1 MGILDDLKKEAE
13 NKKAQEDQE
22 ELLQEERE
30 RYMREVL
37 DPAMRGLFTFCH
49 DLAKHLNYVKPDISA
64 HYRLP
69 GVRNV
74 QDFKQG
80 EYFVEDYHEG
90 TFNVRCVCSNNQKY
104 HIRTE
109 SEADLERIKDF
120 LWRRGLRYQAREFFD
135 SSYNKAGEF
144 HVEGRVQVDMQFT
157 ARLDSQSIELKISNY
172 GDFETLTV
180 SLDPDDID
188 ERFHDELGR
197 FIMRQP
203 NRLMDYNKFRFT
215 DEQRQALREQLR
227 EQFLQGLGGSEPP
240 AGLQEEEAAAKP
252 KEGGGSILGNLFRR
266 DK

>member
-1 MGILDDLKKEAE
+1 
-13 NKKAQEDQE
+13 
-22 ELLQEERE
+22 
-30 RYMREVL
+30 
-37 DPAMRGLFTFCH
+37 MRGLFNFSH
-49 DLAKHLNYVKPDISA
+49 DLAKHLNYVKPDIAA

-90 TFNVRCVCSNNQKY
+90 TFNIRFVCSNGQKY

-120 LWRRGLRYQAREFFD
+120 LWRRGLRYQSREFFD

-144 HVEGRVQVDMQFT
+144 HVEGRVQIDMQFT
-157 ARLDSQSIELKISNY
+157 ARLESQSIELKISNY
-172 GDFETLTV
+172 GDFETQTL
-180 SLDPDDID
+180 SLDPVDVD

-203 NRLMDYNKFRFT
+203 NRLMDYNKFRFS
-215 DEQRQALREQLR
+215 DEQRQALRQQLR
-227 EQFLQGLGGSEPP
+227 EQFISGLGGSETP
-240 AGLQEEEAAAKP
+240 AGLEEEAAAKP
-252 KEGGGSILGNLFRR
+252 KAGGSILGNLFRR

>member
-13 NKKAQEDQE
+13 SKKAQEDQE
-22 ELLQEERE
+22 DLVKEERE
-30 RYMREVL
+30 RFMHEVL
-37 DPAMRGLFTFCH
+37 DPAMRGLFNFSH
-49 DLAKHLNYVKPDISA
+49 DLAKHLNYIKPDITVQF
-64 HYRLP
+64 RLP

-90 TFNVRCVCSNNQKY
+90 TFNIRFVCSNNQKY
-104 HIRTE
+104 HIRTD

-144 HVEGRVQVDMQFT
+144 HVEGRVQIDMQFT

-172 GDFETLTV
+172 GDFETQTV
-180 SLDPDDID
+180 SLDPVDVD

-203 NRLMDYNKFRFT
+203 NHLMDYNKFRFT
-215 DEQRQALREQLR
+215 DEQRQALRQQLR
-227 EQFLQGLGGSEPP
+227 EQFVSGLGGSEPP
-240 AGLQEEEAAAKP
+240 AGLEEGAGQVEKP
-252 KEGGGSILGNLFRR
+252 ESGSILGNLFRR
-266 DK
+266 GK

>member
-1 MGILDDLKKEAE
+1 MGILDELKKEAE
-13 NKKAQEDQE
+13 NKKVQEDQE
-22 ELLQEERE
+22 ELVKEERE
-30 RYMREVL
+30 RFMREVL
-37 DPAMRGLFTFCH
+37 DPAMRGLFNFSH
-49 DLAKHLNYVKPDISA
+49 DLAKHLNYVKPDIAA

-90 TFNVRCVCSNNQKY
+90 TFNIRFVCSNGQKY

-120 LWRRGLRYQAREFFD
+120 LWRRGLRYQSREFFD

-144 HVEGRVQVDMQFT
+144 HVEGRVQIDMQFT
-157 ARLDSQSIELKISNY
+157 ARLESQSIELKISNY
-172 GDFETLTV
+172 GDFETQTL
-180 SLDPDDID
+180 SLDPVDVD

-203 NRLMDYNKFRFT
+203 NRLMDYNKFRFS
-215 DEQRQALREQLR
+215 DEQRQALRKQLR
-227 EQFLQGLGGSEPP
+227 DQFISGLGGSEPP
-240 AGLQEEEAAAKP
+240 AGLEEEVAAKP
-252 KEGGGSILGNLFRR
+252 KGGGSVLGNLFRR

>member
-22 ELLQEERE
+22 DLIREERE

-37 DPAMRGLFTFCH
+37 DPAMRGLFSFCH
-49 DLAKHLNYVKPDISA
+49 DLAKHLNYVKPEINVQ
-64 HYRLP
+64 YRIP

-80 EYFVEDYHEG
+80 DYFVEDYHEG
-90 TFNVRCVCSNNQKY
+90 TFNVRFVCSNGQKY

-109 SEADLERIKDF
+109 TEADLERIKDF
-120 LWRRGLRYQAREFFD
+120 LWRRGLRYQSREFFD

-144 HVEGRVQVDMQFT
+144 HVEGRVQIDMQFT

-172 GDFETLTV
+172 GDFETLTM
-180 SLDPDDID
+180 SLAPEDID
-188 ERFHDELGR
+188 ERFHDELGHY
-197 FIMRQP
+197 IMRQTS
-203 NRLMDYNKFRFT
+203 RLPDYNKFRFT
-215 DEQRQALREQLR
+215 DEQRQALRQQLR
-227 EQFLQGLGGSEPP
+227 EQFISGLGGSEPP
-240 AGLQEEEAAAKP
+240 AGLEGDAAPKP
-252 KEGGGSILGNLFRR
+252 KPAGGSILGNLFRR

>member
-13 NKKAQEDQE
+13 GKKVQEEQDALVQED
-22 ELLQEERE
+22 RE

-37 DPAMRGLFTFCH
+37 DPAMRGLFNFSH
-49 DLAKHLNYVKPDISA
+49 DLAKQLNYVNPDITA
-64 HYRLP
+64 HYRIP

-90 TFNVRCVCSNNQKY
+90 TFTFRFVCSNNQKY
-104 HIRTE
+104 RIQTNTD
-109 SEADLERIKDF
+109 ADLERIKDF

-144 HVEGRVQVDMQFT
+144 HVEGRVQVDLEFVT
-157 ARLDSQSIELKISNY
+157 RVDSQSIELKISNY

-180 SLDPDDID
+180 SIDPADVD

-197 FIMRQP
+197 FVMRQP
-203 NRLMDYNKFRFT
+203 GRLLDYNKFRFT
-215 DEQRQALREQLR
+215 DEQRQQLREQLR
-227 EQFLQGLGGSEPP
+227 AQFIKGIGGAAPPPGLE
-240 AGLQEEEAAAKP
+240 AEEAKEAKP
-252 KEGGGSILGNLFRR
+252 EPKGVLGNLFRR